1 MVEIQDQTS
10 RLTGIQLLIVFLGLN
25 LALLISFL
33 DSTSVSTALPDIA
46 GDLKAGSSIS
56 WTGTSFLVAN
66 TGFQIITARLS
77 DIFGRKAVLIACL
90 FLFGFGD
97 LLCGFATS
105 EAWLYACRSIAG
117 IGGGGINSVTMIIL
131 SDIVSIE
138 KRAKYQGLLG
148 ISIALGSGIG
158 PLIGGSLAEKAS
170 WRWTFWFTVPM
181 TLCTILVIWLLLPL
195 KHVPGG
201 AKDKLKKIDWLGS
214 MLSLA
219 AIVMILV
226 PISGG
231 GTLYKWAS
239 PTFLVLLIVGLALAV
254 IFVMVE
260 FKYAKLPVMPLHMF
274 RVPTVS
280 LILLQTFFVGMIFY
294 GGMFFTPIYL
304 QNVLGYSPIMS
315 GVLILPLVLTQVFST
330 SAMGFITE
338 KTDSLKPW
346 IIIGFGIWLAGQ
358 AAQTVFD
365 RTTSV
370 AKIVV
375 ILLIQG
381 IGVGGTLQTSAFIK
395 LQAVIRYYVC
405 HTDLPYPP
413 ALVLAQASAPPLDRA
428 VVTGTRNFA
437 RTSGGAL
444 GLAASNAI
452 LNNLFSKNLPTSL
465 PIALRTSL
473 LESVSNIPAD
483 LDQPTR
489 DAILSAY
496 NDAIHWVFVYFAPVI
511 GICLFLSFF
520 MTDQHLRQRGTS
532 NDTKPSTLN
541 EDQEQGS
548 VDEKHAA
555 EDKESPTS
563 NVTTMPVVS
572 RSPSRS

>member
-46 GDLKAGSSIS
+46 SDLKAGNSIS

-77 DIFGRKAVLIACL
+77 DIFGRKAVLISCL

-117 IGGGGINSVTMIIL
+117 IGGGGINSLTMIIL

-170 WRWTFWFTVPM
+170 WRWTFWFTVPL
-181 TLCTILVIWLLLPL
+181 TLCTILVIGILLPL
-195 KHVPGG
+195 KHVKGG
-201 AKDKLKKIDWLGS
+201 AKEKLKQIDWLGS

-231 GTLYKWAS
+231 GTLYEWVS
-239 PTFLVLLIVGLALAV
+239 PTFLVLLITGLTLAV
-254 IFVMVE
+254 IFVLVE

-280 LILLQTFFVGMIFY
+280 LILMQTFFVGMIFY

-315 GVLILPLVLTQVFST
+315 GVLILPLVLIQVFST

-346 IIIGFGIWLAGQ
+346 IILGFSIWLVGQ

-381 IGVGGTLQTSAFIK
+381 IGVGGTLQT
-395 LQAVIRYYVC
+395 
-405 HTDLPYPP
+405 
-413 ALVLAQASAPPLDRA
+413 LVLAQASAPPLDRA

-452 LNNLFSKNLPTSL
+452 LNNLFSKNLPESL
-465 PIALRTSL
+465 SPSLRTGL
-473 LESVSNIPAD
+473 LESISNMPAD
-483 LDQPTR
+483 LDAQTR
-489 DAILSAY
+489 DAILNAY

-511 GICLFLSFF
+511 GLCLFLSFF
-520 MTDQHLRQRGTS
+520 MTDQHLRRRGS
-532 NDTKPSTLN
+532 NDDSKVSAAKG
-541 EDQEQGS
+541 DHEQGTI
-548 VDEKHAA
+548 DEKHSAKN
-555 EDKESPTS
+555 KENAIS
-563 NVTTMPVVS
+563 NVTTMFVVS